1 MSDLEQRLAAL
12 EAALAERDA
21 IIAELRATNAKLEK
35 RVAELEA
42 KLGLNSSNSSLPPS
56 SDRGKN
62 PHRNAKKGIK
72 RKKRKKRRGSGS
84 QRKLLPPEQVD
95 EFHDH
100 FPAACGGCGRRLP
113 KSPDPEPR
121 RHQVTEVP
129 EVRPRTDEHRLHAV
143 ECCCG
148 CVTRASLPDD
158 VPVSAFGPRL
168 TATVALLTGLYRL
181 SKRNTRRILRELFAV
196 DMSLGAVSKCEGRM
210 GAALEAPHDE
220 LHRHVQSEPV
230 LYADETSW
238 QQEHRTRWLWVACT
252 YAVSFFLIQ
261 AKRCTNSAKHLLGSF
276 EGTLVSDR
284 LTSYDFWAGPRQT
297 CWAHLLRAFQGL
309 VDRGGTAA
317 TFGAPLLA
325 QTRRMF
331 VLVRRV
337 RDGTLQHRTL
347 QRRMKPIRVE
357 IERLL
362 ERAAASPCV
371 HTQGKAQAILN
382 HRDALWTFVD
392 DPTVEPT
399 NNEAERALRH
409 AVILRKLSF
418 GTQSDRGSRF
428 IERMLSA
435 VDTLRKQDRDV
446 LGFLIDALQAKTA
459 AAAPPS
465 LLPQHH

>member
-72 RKKRKKRRGSGS
+72 RKKRKKRKKRRGSGS
-84 QRKLLPPEQVD
+84 QRELLPPEQAD

-121 RHQVTEVP
+121 RHQVTDVP

-143 ECCCG
+143 ECRCG

-196 DMSLGAVSKCEGRM
+196 DMPLGAVSKCEGRM
-210 GAALEAPHDE
+210 GAALEGPHDE
-220 LHRHVQSEPV
+220 LHRHVESEPV

-297 CWAHLLRAFQGL
+297 CWAHLQRAFQGL

-317 TFGAPLLA
+317 TFGTPLLA
-325 QTRRMF
+325 Y
-331 VLVRRV
+331 
-337 RDGTLQHRTL
+337 GTLQHRTL
-347 QRRMKPIRVE
+347 QRRMEPIRVE

-362 ERAAASPCV
+362 EQAAASPCV
-371 HTQGKAQAILN
+371 HTQGKARAILD

-409 AVILRKLSF
+409 AAVSGSLCVTPSSTRNLQGTVIATGPTR
-418 GTQSDRGSRF
+418 
-428 IERMLSA
+428 
-435 VDTLRKQDRDV
+435 
-446 LGFLIDALQAKTA
+446 ALA
-459 AAAPPS
+459 A
-465 LLPQHH
+465 